1 MDFFGYRFI
10 RLSCAG
16 LICLQLALTQSVFNQ
31 NVRGDLEDLRKR
43 GFEYI
48 KTGDW
53 ESANS
58 AFVNALAIAPKDGS
72 SLYGSALALFNL
84 KRTPEAEDKLDILF
98 GSVPSI
104 AGTNQLF
111 ADALVLSA
119 IISAVQNKNLLAIEK
134 LERAT
139 KLVPTHFDAHLSLGR
154 AWFESGEMDK
164 SIGAFRRAVEIQPFH
179 LKARFFLATALE
191 RKGDSAAALKEY
203 REILR
208 RNPDHAEGNLGF
220 GALLLKTEGETSTEA
235 VNALLRAVALDDRL
249 YEAHVLLGKTFVRVN
264 RAAEA
269 VNHLKKAA
277 DLAPDNPE
285 PHFQLAIAYRKLG
298 RKADAEAETEIVRKI
313 HEARRAVAKQ
323 SPQ

>member
-1 MDFFGYRFI
+1 MDFFGYRF
-10 RLSCAG
+10 RKLFCAG

-48 KTGDW
+48 KNGDW

-58 AFVNALAIAPKDGS
+58 AFVNALAIAPKDGF

-84 KRTPEAEDKLDILF
+84 KRTAAAEDKLEIFF
-98 GSVPSI
+98 GSVPVNEN
-104 AGTNQLF
+104 TNQLL

-119 IISAVQNKNLLAIEK
+119 IISAVQNKHLLAIEK
-134 LERAT
+134 LERAI

-154 AWFESGEMDK
+154 AWFESDEIDK
-164 SIGAFRRAVEIQPFH
+164 SIAAFRRAVDIQPNY
-179 LKARFFLATALE
+179 LRARFFLATALE
-191 RKGDSAAALKEY
+191 RKGDSSAGLKEY

-208 RNPDHAEGNLGF
+208 RNPDDAEGNLGI
-220 GALLLKTEGETSTEA
+220 GALLLKTEGESSTEA
-235 VNALLRAVALDDRL
+235 VNALLKAVALDDRL
-249 YEAHVLLGKTFVRVN
+249 YEAHVLLGKTFVRLN

-269 VNHLKKAA
+269 VEHLKKAA
-277 DLAPDNPE
+277 DLAPNNPE

-298 RKADAEAETEIVRKI
+298 RKAEAEAETEIVKKI
-313 HEARRAVAKQ
+313 HEGRRAVAKQ
-323 SPQ
+323 SPK